1 MALAATQWCS
11 PSSTVNGLPWPKH
24 CAFGCSAD
32 DLGGFRR
39 PMCGKVRAEPQLML
53 WSTTRMSYIEE
64 SLSDGE
70 KIESLFQL
78 HWFARVPMIIWIILA
93 IPTLG
98 ITLLL
103 ALYEYLKLRS
113 IEQGVTNKRV
123 ILKTGFISR
132 HTEEMKLNSIE
143 TVEIRQGVMGRMFGF
158 GTIEVTGRGISDVV
172 FKGIDDPMVVKRRI
186 ESVSN
191 PIA

>member
-1 MALAATQWCS
+1 
-11 PSSTVNGLPWPKH
+11 
-24 CAFGCSAD
+24 
-32 DLGGFRR
+32 
-39 PMCGKVRAEPQLML
+39 
-53 WSTTRMSYIEE
+53 MSYIED

-70 KIESLFQL
+70 KIEALFRL
-78 HWFARVPMIIWIILA
+78 HWFSRVPMIIWIILA

-103 ALYEYLKLRS
+103 ALYEYLRLRS

-143 TVEIRQGVMGRMFGF
+143 TVEIRQGVMGRVFGF
-158 GTIEVTGRGISDVV
+158 GTIEVTGRGISDVI
-172 FKGIDDPMVVKRRI
+172 FKGVDDPMGVKRRI